1 MGLVMIDITKITL
14 VLYIGMTNGRDNLD
28 MLKEYNGKF

>member
-1 MGLVMIDITKITL
+1 MIDIMKITL
-14 VLYIGMTNGRDNLD
+14 ILYTDMTNGRDTLD